1 MIEVAIITGLI
12 LLNGIFVAAEF
23 AIVGAPKAAIDA
35 RAAQGDRL
43 ARLVQRVLRDPRLQD
58 RYIATAQLGITLASL
73 GLGMYGE
80 HVLADAV
87 YDALGATGI
96 PAWIASH
103 GVASVTAVAILTYFH
118 IVVGEMIPKS
128 LALQQAE
135 RLACWI
141 TPPMLWTKNVLYP
154 LVVSLNGLGNL
165 LLKAIG
171 VNRQAHSA
179 EQYYTPVELQ
189 LIVQES
195 GELGALRSESSE
207 VLQELFEFGDLNAAQ
222 VMVPRVRIIGI
233 QVGMTPAAI
242 RALLSDQT
250 HTRYPVFEKDLD
262 HIVGMA
268 HIKDLLRLLLREE
281 TVSAA
286 HARPL
291 PVVPETA
298 PLDTVLTVMRRDR
311 TQMAVVIDE
320 HGGTAGVV
328 TLQDL
333 FEEVV
338 GDLEEG
344 PAAGQQVYRD
354 RYGRLRVPG
363 TMRLDEVGQYFD
375 LDLEHEDVDSVSG
388 LILTLLGR
396 PPVVGDCVKW
406 ERLQFEVTAV
416 KGHGVQEGA
425 VCLTN
430 MDSGPP
436 EGVRL

>member
-87 YDALGATGI
+87 YDALGATGL

-103 GVASVTAVAILTYFH
+103 GVASVAAVAILTYFH

-179 EQYYTPVELQ
+179 EQYYTPEELQ

-262 HIVGMA
+262 HIVGMV

-354 RYGRLRVPG
+354 RHGRLRVPG

-416 KGHGVQEGA
+416 KGHGVEEGA
-425 VCLTN
+425 VCLTD

-436 EGVRL
+436 EGIRL